1 MKSVATA
8 HPDVPAPEE
17 APAWPLDTVTDG
29 PADEAG
35 RRRRRLEAAMD
46 AARRYLDASL
56 AKKTRT
62 AYLGDWRAWI
72 AWCEATDTA
81 AALPAAD
88 EALAVWLAS
97 DGALANSTLRRRLS
111 AVRLVHARAGR
122 PLPPQ
127 LPACR
132 AVLRG
137 HAHETRERGVRRQD
151 ALTVDRLVAVLD
163 AIGADGPAATADAVR
178 DAAMLLVGFDA
189 ALRPSELAR
198 LDLAHLAPLDADVV
212 LDVPWSKADQAG
224 EGACVAIR
232 PQADPRYCPV
242 AALRRWCTVRE
253 RLLGPAR
260 EGPVFVALGTAAMY
274 RARTKGADPLSTRAI
289 ERMIKRRAEAAGLE
303 GAYAGHSPRRGRI
316 TSAIRAGAPFGQ
328 VREHARHRHISTTF
342 GYVESAGA
350 IARHPPIVI
359 GTSADATLP
368 MTNESGSAAAME
380 DADDRSGRDG

>member
-8 HPDVPAPEE
+8 HPDVPTPAE
-17 APAWPLDTVTDG
+17 APAEPLDTATDG
-29 PADEAG
+29 PMDEAE
-35 RRRRRLEAAMD
+35 RRRRRLAAAMD

-56 AKKTRT
+56 AKKTRS

-81 AALPAAD
+81 AALPATD

-97 DGALANSTLRRRLS
+97 DGELANSTLRRRLS
-111 AVRLVHARAGR
+111 AVRLIHARAGH
-122 PLPPQ
+122 PLPPE

-137 HAHETRERGVRRQD
+137 HARETRERGVRRQD
-151 ALTVDRLVAVLD
+151 ALTTDRLVTVLD
-163 AIGADGPAATADAVR
+163 AIGADMPAATADAVR

-198 LDLAHLAPLDADVV
+198 LDLAHLAPLGADVV

-242 AALRRWCTVRE
+242 AVLRRWCAVRE

-260 EGPVFVALGTAAMY
+260 EGPVFVALGTAAVH
-274 RARTKGADPLSTRAI
+274 RARLKGPESLSTRAI
-289 ERMIKRRAEAAGLE
+289 ERMVKRRAAAAGLD
-303 GAYAGHSPRRGRI
+303 GAYAGHSARRGRI
-316 TSAIRAGAPFGQ
+316 TSAIRAGAPLGQ
-328 VREHARHRHISTTF
+328 VREHARHRHVSTTL

-350 IARHPPIVI
+350 IARHPPVVI
-359 GTSADATLP
+359 GAAAVGTLP
-368 MTNESGSAAAME
+368 APDE
-380 DADDRSGRDG
+380 DGPDVTMIDVGEKA